1 MPIRRPCELQNLD
14 GLLLPGGESTAISKL
29 LRSSGIYS
37 ALKNRLDEGM
47 AVFATCAGAILLANE
62 AAGGL
67 GDQCQFSAID
77 ISVVRNAYGPQIES
91 FETLLNISSIGSEPF
106 QGIFIRS
113 PIIEKVGSRVEVL
126 ASHNKNPVLC
136 RQGNI
141 LAATFHPELTDD
153 VRIHRLFLDAI
164 IKNR

>member
-1 MPIRRPCELQNLD
+1 M
-14 GLLLPGGESTAISKL
+14 LLPGGESTAISKL

-37 ALKNRLDEGM
+37 ALKSRLAEEM
-47 AVFATCAGAILLANE
+47 AVFATCAGTILLANE

-67 GDQCQFSAID
+67 EDQCQFSAID
-77 ISVVRNAYGPQIES
+77 ISLVRNAYGPQIES
-91 FETLLNISSIGSEPF
+91 FEAPINISSIGDEPF

-113 PIIEKVGSRVEVL
+113 PIIERVGSQVEIL

-136 RQGNI
+136 RQNNI

-153 VRIHRLFLDAI
+153 VRVHRLFLDAI
-164 IKNR
+164 TANRQNNEI